1 MQIFEF
7 HFNPK
12 AKEDLIF
19 DSFCY
24 EPENV
29 YERRLGSLFLVGELK
44 NALPQ
49 NLRFLDNFVS
59 YFKREYYS
67 SPIKFSPEAALKLGL
82 KKTNEFLE
90 GISKSG
96 DVSWLGN
103 LNLAIL
109 SFKNFDLNLTKV
121 GAIKILLLRQGQ
133 LIDIGKNLEFEDI
146 EPYPLKIFGNMVAG
160 KLAEGD
166 IILVLTKEVFNFFSS
181 PPKFSEGKFGR
192 ASQNLLKEIAK
203 IEPFEEKK
211 LRTILK
217 TREKELLKISGV
229 CLLLLLTKEVWTVKE
244 RQKSFTFQQ
253 KPEKFSFK
261 KALYPLINLFTRAAA
276 KSKRASLSFPPS
288 SRKRDSVAE
297 EEDKSS
303 LTKKRWLFFP
313 NFLSKLTAVA
323 KKFQKL
329 KKVKVKPEIKIPKIN
344 ISFKKPQIKISAIF
358 RKNLALVSSLIL
370 VIILGFFIF
379 KGGERAKLKEYQL
392 TLTGIRENMSQAENY
407 LALNGEENKSSSSA
421 TESRL
426 RDEGGKESEA
436 LFDFAAARV
445 NEKNAFL
452 IYKKAWQDIL
462 LILEEHSFFSTPRFA
477 RVSKE
482 KSALQ
487 GEAVSLKDSIQK
499 SLEKISKLEQVSD
512 PSLLFEFN
520 EKEFIP
526 QKMVFFQ
533 NNLYL
538 FSPLAN
544 NVYKVNPKGEKNV
557 LQINQPFNEAA
568 EFGSQIL
575 FFQKPNLVFFFKNNS
590 LVDELR
596 SSSPFANA
604 QVSEPISLS
613 LPYPDFDPKTLAV
626 YRSSIYF
633 LDEKKGE
640 IIKYPAPLTQN
651 KDFPQTWLAK
661 ETKKAVGA
669 KSIAIDGPIW
679 ILNKD
684 NTISQYFGGN
694 LKETITPD
702 FFPEPENL
710 SSIQASYELFYVLEP
725 AQKRIIV
732 LTKTGDIIKQY
743 QSEKFDNLK
752 DFAVSEDGKTIWLLN
767 GVKVYQINF

>member
-1 MQIFEF
+1 MPQIFEF

-29 YERRLGSLFLVGELK
+29 YEKRLGSLFLVGELK

-49 NLRFLDNFVS
+49 NLKFLDNFVS

-67 SPIKFSPEAALKLGL
+67 APIKFSPEAALKLGL
-82 KKTNEFLE
+82 KKSNEFLE
-90 GISKSG
+90 GIAKAG
-96 DVSWLGN
+96 NVSWLGN

-121 GAIKILLLRQGQ
+121 GAVKILLLRQGQ
-133 LIDIGKNLEFEDI
+133 IIDIGKNLEFEDI
-146 EPYPLKIFGNMVAG
+146 EPYPLKIFGNIVAG
-160 KLAEGD
+160 KLAEKD
-166 IILVLTKEVFNFFSS
+166 IILALTKDVFDFFSS
-181 PPKFSEGKFGR
+181 TR
-192 ASQNLLKEIAK
+192 ASAKGGDERSSATQNLLKEIAK

-229 CLLLLLTKEVWTVKE
+229 CLQLFLTKEVWPKIE
-244 RQKSFTFQQ
+244 KPRALIFQE

-261 KALYPLINLFTRAAA
+261 KALLPLVNLFKKENRV
-276 KSKRASLSFPPS
+276 SLNIL
-288 SRKRDSVAE
+288 SRFSGI
-297 EEDKSS
+297 
-303 LTKKRWLFFP
+303 KK
-313 NFLSKLTAVA
+313 N
-323 KKFQKL
+323 FQKL
-329 KKVKVKPEIKIPKIN
+329 KEIKIRSGIKIPKIN
-344 ISFKKPQIKISAIF
+344 IVLKKPQIKFPVIF
-358 RKNLALVSSLIL
+358 KGNLIL
-370 VIILGFFIF
+370 VLSLIFVLILGFFIF
-379 KGGERAKLKEYQL
+379 QKQENDNLKQLRAVL
-392 TLTGIRENMSQAENY
+392 TAVQKNISQAENY
-407 LALNGEENKSSSSA
+407 LALNNEKKAYEILK
-421 TESRL
+421 
-426 RDEGGKESEA
+426 EA
-436 LFDFAAARV
+436 LENV
-445 NEKNAFL
+445 LPITE
-452 IYKKAWQDIL
+452 
-462 LILEEHSFFSTPRFA
+462 
-477 RVSKE
+477 E

-487 GEAVSLKDSIQK
+487 EEAVSLKDSIQK
-499 SLEKISKLEQVSD
+499 SLEKISKLEQVTD
-512 PSLLFEFN
+512 PSLLFEFD

-526 QKMVFFQ
+526 QKMVFFKD
-533 NNLYL
+533 NLYL
-538 FSPLAN
+538 FSPISD
-544 NVYKVNPKGEKNV
+544 NVYKLSLANEKNV
-557 LQINQPFNEAA
+557 LETNQRFNEAVS
-568 EFGSQIL
+568 FDNQIL
-575 FFQKPNLVFFFKNNS
+575 FFQKPNLIFFLKNGGLVDELRSSSPFANAQVVDELRS
-590 LVDELR
+590 SSPFANAQVVDELR

-694 LKETITPD
+694 LKETIIPD

-732 LTKTGDIIKQY
+732 LTKTGEVIKQF

>member
-12 AKEDLIF
+12 GKEDLIF

-29 YERRLGSLFLVGELK
+29 YEKRLGSLFLVGEIK

-59 YFKREYYS
+59 YLKREYYS

-82 KKTNEFLE
+82 KKSNEFLE
-90 GISKSG
+90 RIAKAG

-121 GAIKILLLRQGQ
+121 GAVKILLLRQGQ
-133 LIDIGKNLEFEDI
+133 IIDIGKNLEFEDI
-146 EPYPLKIFGNMVAG
+146 EPYPLKIFGNIVAG
-160 KLAEGD
+160 KLAQDD
-166 IILVLTKEVFNFFSS
+166 IILALTKDVFDLFS
-181 PPKFSEGKFGR
+181 G
-192 ASQNLLKEIAK
+192 QNLLKEIAK

-229 CLLLLLTKEVWTVKE
+229 CLLLLLTKEVWPKIE
-244 RQKSFTFQQ
+244 RQRAFTFQKKAERFSLKQ
-253 KPEKFSFK
+253 AFLPLVNALKKIRPFRNVKFINDTKLVLPKALSKFDRLKQKFSK
-261 KALYPLINLFTRAAA
+261 LRMIKLHSARSVISNRA
-276 KSKRASLSFPPS
+276 
-288 SRKRDSVAE
+288 
-297 EEDKSS
+297 
-303 LTKKRWLFFP
+303 
-313 NFLSKLTAVA
+313 
-323 KKFQKL
+323 
-329 KKVKVKPEIKIPKIN
+329 KVQIKKPEIRFTPFRN
-344 ISFKKPQIKISAIF
+344 FQFLTWFSPIF
-358 RKNLALVSSLIL
+358 RKNLVLVSSLIL

-379 KGGERAKLKEYQL
+379 KGGEQAKLKELQL

-407 LALNGEENKSSSSA
+407 LALK
-421 TESRL
+421 
-426 RDEGGKESEA
+426 
-436 LFDFAAARV
+436 

-462 LILEEHSFFSTPRFA
+462 PI
-477 RVSKE
+477 SKE
-482 KSALQ
+482 KNALL
-487 GEAVSLKDSIQK
+487 EEVVSLKDSIQK
-499 SLEKISKLEQVSD
+499 SLEKISKLDKVSD

-520 EKEFIP
+520 EKDFIP
-526 QKMVFFQ
+526 QKMVFFKD
-533 NNLYL
+533 NLYL
-538 FSPLAN
+538 FSPISD
-544 NVYKVNPKGEKNV
+544 NVYKLSLANEKNV
-557 LQINQPFNEAA
+557 LPTNQRFNEAVS
-568 EFGSQIL
+568 FDNQIL
-575 FFQKPNLVFFFKNNS
+575 FFQKPNLIFFLKNGG
-590 LVDELR
+590 L
-596 SSSPFANA
+596 
-604 QVSEPISLS
+604 SEPISLS

-626 YRSSIYF
+626 YRSSLYF
-633 LDEKKGE
+633 LDEKNGE

-651 KDFPQTWLAK
+651 KDFPRTWLAK

-694 LKETITPD
+694 LKETLTLD
-702 FFPEPENL
+702 LFPEPENL
-710 SSIQASYELFYVLEP
+710 SSITALYELFYVLEP

-732 LTKTGDIIKQY
+732 LTKTGDIIKQF

>member
-12 AKEDLIF
+12 RKEDLIF

-29 YERRLGSLFLVGELK
+29 YEKRLGSLFLVGEIK

-59 YFKREYYS
+59 FFKRGYYS
-67 SPIKFSPEAALKLGL
+67 SPVKFSPEAALKLVL
-82 KKTNEFLE
+82 KKSNEFLE
-90 GISKSG
+90 AISKSG

-103 LNLAIL
+103 LNLLIL
-109 SFKNFDLNLTKV
+109 NLKNFDLNLTKV

-133 LIDIGKNLEFEDI
+133 IIDIGKNLEFEDI
-146 EPYPLKIFGNMVAG
+146 EPYPLKIFGKIVTG
-160 KLAEGD
+160 KLAQND
-166 IILVLTKEVFNFFSS
+166 IILVLTKEVFSAFAEGYGGSAVARLKASRGGDLFS
-181 PPKFSEGKFGR
+181 G
-192 ASQNLLKEIAK
+192 QNLLKEIAK

-229 CLLLLLTKEVWTVKE
+229 CLLLLLTKEVWPKIE
-244 RQKSFTFQQ
+244 RQRAFTFQA
-253 KPEKFSFK
+253 KAEKFSFK
-261 KALYPLINLFTRAAA
+261 KALYPLINLFTRAAV
-276 KSKRASLSFPPS
+276 KSKSASLSFPLS
-288 SRKRDSVAE
+288 LSRGESSVAE

-303 LTKKRWLFFP
+303 SPKKRWLFFP
-313 NFLSKLTAVA
+313 NFLSKLTAVT

-344 ISFKKPQIKISAIF
+344 INFKKPEIKFTPIF
-358 RKNLALVSSLIL
+358 RKNVVLVSSLIL

-379 KGGERAKLKEYQL
+379 KGGERAKLKELRL
-392 TLTGIRENMSQAENY
+392 TLVDIQKNMTQAENY
-407 LALNGEENKSSSSA
+407 LTLK
-421 TESRL
+421 
-426 RDEGGKESEA
+426 D
-436 LFDFAAARV
+436 
-445 NEKNAFL
+445 EKNAFL

-462 LILEEHSFFSTPRFA
+462 PTLEEHSFFSTPRFA

-487 GEAVSLKDSIQK
+487 EEVVSLKDSIQK
-499 SLEKISKLEQVSD
+499 SLEKISKLDKVPD

-526 QKMVFFQ
+526 QKMVFFKD
-533 NNLYL
+533 NLYL
-538 FSPLAN
+538 FSPISD
-544 NVYKVNPKGEKNV
+544 NVYKLSLASEKNV
-557 LQINQPFNEAA
+557 LETRQRFNEAVS
-568 EFGSQIL
+568 FDGQIL
-575 FFQKPNLVFFFKNNS
+575 FFQKPNLIFFLKNGD

-596 SSSPFANA
+596 SSSPFTNA

-613 LPYPDFDPKTLAV
+613 LPYPDFDPKTLAA
-626 YRSSIYF
+626 YRSSLYF

-651 KDFPQTWLAK
+651 KNFPQTWLAK

-710 SSIQASYELFYVLEP
+710 SSITALYELFYVLEP

-732 LTKTGDIIKQY
+732 LTKTGDIIKQW

>member
-12 AKEDLIF
+12 GKEDLIF

-29 YERRLGSLFLVGELK
+29 YERRLGSLFLVGEIK

-59 YFKREYYS
+59 YLKREYYS

-82 KKTNEFLE
+82 KKSNEFLE
-90 GISKSG
+90 GIAKAG

-109 SFKNFDLNLTKV
+109 SFKNFDLSLTKV
-121 GAIKILLLRQGQ
+121 GAVKILLLRQGQ
-133 LIDIGKNLEFEDI
+133 IIDIGKNLEFEDI
-146 EPYPLKIFGNMVAG
+146 EPYPLKIFGNIVAG
-160 KLAEGD
+160 KLAQDD
-166 IILVLTKEVFNFFSS
+166 IILVLTKEVFSAFAEGYGGSAVARLKASRGGDFFS
-181 PPKFSEGKFGR
+181 
-192 ASQNLLKEIAK
+192 SQNLLKEIAK

-229 CLLLLLTKEVWTVKE
+229 CLLLLLTKEVWPKIE
-244 RQKSFTFQQ
+244 RQRAFTFQA
-253 KPEKFSFK
+253 KAEKFSFK
-261 KALYPLINLFTRAAA
+261 KAFSPLVNALKKIHPVKNLQSLTRAKLVSLNAI
-276 KSKRASLSFPPS
+276 SKFARFWQ
-288 SRKRDSVAE
+288 K
-297 EEDKSS
+297 
-303 LTKKRWLFFP
+303 F
-313 NFLSKLTAVA
+313 SKLRIA
-323 KKFQKL
+323 KVHPARPVISNEA
-329 KKVKVKPEIKIPKIN
+329 KVKIAPHQFLNRLMKIRQRVH
-344 ISFKKPQIKISAIF
+344 PQNWWGAPIF
-358 RKNLALVSSLIL
+358 RKNLVLVLSLIM

-379 KGGERAKLKEYQL
+379 KVGERAKLKELQL
-392 TLTGIRENMSQAENY
+392 TLTGIRENMFQAENY
-407 LALNGEENKSSSSA
+407 LALK
-421 TESRL
+421 
-426 RDEGGKESEA
+426 
-436 LFDFAAARV
+436 

-462 LILEEHSFFSTPRFA
+462 LI
-477 RVSKE
+477 SKE

-487 GEAVSLKDSIQK
+487 EEVVSLKDSIQK
-499 SLEKISKLEQVSD
+499 SLEKISKLDKVSD

-526 QKMVFFQ
+526 QKMVFSKDNF
-533 NNLYL
+533 YL
-538 FSPLAN
+538 FSPFAD
-544 NVYKVNPKGEKNV
+544 NVYKLSLTSEKNV
-557 LQINQPFNEAA
+557 LPTNQRFNEAVS
-568 EFGSQIL
+568 FDGQIL
-575 FFQKPNLVFFFKNNS
+575 FFQKPNLIFFLKNGS

-626 YRSSIYF
+626 YRSSLYF

-694 LKETITPD
+694 LKETIAPD

-710 SSIQASYELFYVLEP
+710 SSITALYELFYVLEP
-725 AQKRIIV
+725 AQKRIIL
-732 LTKTGDIIKQY
+732 LTKTGDMIKQW

-767 GVKVYQINF
+767 GVKIYQINF

>member
-1 MQIFEF
+1 
-7 HFNPK
+7 
-12 AKEDLIF
+12 
-19 DSFCY
+19 
-24 EPENV
+24 
-29 YERRLGSLFLVGELK
+29 
-44 NALPQ
+44 
-49 NLRFLDNFVS
+49 
-59 YFKREYYS
+59 
-67 SPIKFSPEAALKLGL
+67 
-82 KKTNEFLE
+82 
-90 GISKSG
+90 
-96 DVSWLGN
+96 
-103 LNLAIL
+103 
-109 SFKNFDLNLTKV
+109 
-121 GAIKILLLRQGQ
+121 
-133 LIDIGKNLEFEDI
+133 
-146 EPYPLKIFGNMVAG
+146 
-160 KLAEGD
+160 
-166 IILVLTKEVFNFFSS
+166 
-181 PPKFSEGKFGR
+181 
-192 ASQNLLKEIAK
+192 
-203 IEPFEEKK
+203 
-211 LRTILK
+211 
-217 TREKELLKISGV
+217 
-229 CLLLLLTKEVWTVKE
+229 
-244 RQKSFTFQQ
+244 
-253 KPEKFSFK
+253 
-261 KALYPLINLFTRAAA
+261 
-276 KSKRASLSFPPS
+276 
-288 SRKRDSVAE
+288 VAE

-487 GEAVSLKDSIQK
+487 EEVVSLKDSIQK